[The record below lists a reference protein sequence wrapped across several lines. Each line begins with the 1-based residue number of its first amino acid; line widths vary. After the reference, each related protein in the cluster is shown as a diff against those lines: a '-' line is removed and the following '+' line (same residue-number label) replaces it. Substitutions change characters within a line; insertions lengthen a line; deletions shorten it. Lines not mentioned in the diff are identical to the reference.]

1 MNNLIKLDLNEY
13 DFKHPSSFYETLNE
27 HIIQTNT
34 VTHYTSITSD
44 TTKTLINKI
53 ALHNSINNENIILTS
68 GSDNA
73 LDYITHTFINKNSKL
88 FIFYPSYVI
97 FEMMARRSTSNV
109 EYININISDNNY
121 NIDNYLHKYFLDNN
135 SVIYITNPCNPIGNI
150 ININSLE
157 DCLNKYSKTI
167 FIIDEAYIEFNEEN
181 TCIKLINK
189 YDNLII
195 TRSFSKGYGLAGLRV
210 GYIATSVNLY
220 KFIIKTYNER
230 SLTEISKVMA
240 LYVMNNINHYKSI
253 INIIINEREL
263 FQEFLKQNNIYY
275 INSNSNFVLFHVGN
289 KYDDLIKK
297 LEKNNIIIRNK
308 NNEVKGF
315 VRITI
320 GNPENMTTVKKYLK
334 QFIYLFENYIPLHE

>member
-1 MNNLIKLDLNEY
+1 MSNLIKLDLNEY

-27 HIIQTNT
+27 HIIKTNT

-44 TTKTLINKI
+44 ATKTLINKI

-73 LDYITHTFINKNSKL
+73 LEYIIYTFINTNSKL

-97 FEMMARRSTSNV
+97 FEMIARRITSNI

-121 NIDNYLHKYFLDNN
+121 NIDNYLRKYFLDNN

-150 ININSLE
+150 IDIDSLE
-157 DCLNKYSKTI
+157 DCLNKYSNTI
-167 FIIDEAYIEFNEEN
+167 FIIDEAYIEFNEKN
-181 TCIKLINK
+181 TCINLINK

-220 KFIIKTYNER
+220 KCIIKTYNER

-240 LYVMNNINHYKSI
+240 LYVMNNIDHYKSI
-253 INIIINEREL
+253 INIIINERDL

-275 INSNSNFVLFHVGN
+275 ISSNSNFVLFHVGN

-308 NNEVKGF
+308 NSEVKGF

-334 QFIYLFENYIPLHE
+334 KFIYLFENYIPLHE